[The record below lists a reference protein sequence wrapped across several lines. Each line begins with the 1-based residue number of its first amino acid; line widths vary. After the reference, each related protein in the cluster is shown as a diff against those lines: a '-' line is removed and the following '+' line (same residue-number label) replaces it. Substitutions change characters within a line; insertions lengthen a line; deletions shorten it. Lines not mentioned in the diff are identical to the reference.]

1 MQTSDFLLDNT
12 QKMKNQASPRRKRLN
27 VFFFVL
33 QDAAEARLSP
43 TFTE

>member
-27 VFFFVL
+27 VFFVL